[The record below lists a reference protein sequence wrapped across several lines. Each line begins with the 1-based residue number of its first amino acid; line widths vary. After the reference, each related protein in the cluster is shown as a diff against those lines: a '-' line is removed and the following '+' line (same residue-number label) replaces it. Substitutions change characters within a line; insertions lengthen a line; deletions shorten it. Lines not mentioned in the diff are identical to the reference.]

1 MKILLY
7 TLIFPP
13 DTCSNAFIFSDMT
26 TEFLKSGDEVT
37 VITTTPHYDEEH
49 AEGKKKYLEKGK
61 SKWYRKSNYM
71 GAFVYHID
79 VVPRKGNIKDRL
91 DTFYRFHHYCTK
103 LLTIEKIEADVVI
116 CQTPPMTIGIDCH
129 RIAKRLHA
137 SSVMILQ
144 DLWLDA
150 MIDAGR
156 IKGIMA
162 YLLRQIEIYEYKKM
176 DLLTTIDEAMGKRI
190 KDISGIQPFVIPNFV
205 DCSIYSPRVPNA
217 DDYDKYNIDRENF
230 VISYVGNIGE
240 AQDLEPL
247 IQYAKHNKKARI
259 IIAGNGSREG
269 YYKKRVRDE
278 DLDSVSF
285 IGYISRDEARIVNSV
300 SDVCMIMLAKH
311 VAATSFPSKIY
322 SLMAMG
328 KPIVISCAENNEA
341 GQFVEQHEIGW
352 RCDVGN
358 YERINALLDLVG
370 ANEKQRRIRGENG
383 RSLVLREY
391 SPGKIVKRYKDI
403 ISEMRDHPCIK

>member
-7 TLIFPP
+7 TLIFAP
-13 DTCSNAFIFSDMT
+13 DTCSNAFVFSDMT
-26 TEFLKSGDEVT
+26 AELLKSGDEVT

-49 AEGKKKYLEKGK
+49 ADKKKKCLAKGK
-61 SKWYRKSNYM
+61 SRWYRKSNYM
-71 GAFVYHID
+71 GANVYHID
-79 VVPRKGNIKDRL
+79 VISRKGNTKDRL
-91 DTFYRFHHYCTK
+91 NTFYRFHHYCTK
-103 LLTIEKIEADVVI
+103 LLRVEKIEADVVI

-162 YLLRQIEIYEYKKM
+162 YLLRRIEIYEYKKM

-190 KDISGIQPFVIPNFV
+190 KDISDIQPFVIPNFV

-217 DDYDKYNIDRENF
+217 DDYDRYNINSENF
-230 VISYVGNIGE
+230 VISYIGNIGE

-247 IQYAKHNKKARI
+247 IQYAKHNKKVQI
-259 IIAGNGSREG
+259 IVAGNGSREE
-269 YYKKRVRDE
+269 YYKKRARDE
-278 DLDSVSF
+278 KLDSVSF
-285 IGYISRDEARIVNSV
+285 IGYITREEARIVNSI

-322 SLMAMG
+322 SLMSMG
-328 KPIVISCAENNEA
+328 KPIVISCTDSNET
-341 GQFVEQHEIGW
+341 GRFVEQNEIGW
-352 RCDVGN
+352 RCDVGD
-358 YERINALLDLVG
+358 YERINALLDFVE
-370 ANEKQRRIRGENG
+370 ANEDQRRIRGENG
-383 RSLVLREY
+383 RALVMREY
-391 SPGKIVKRYKDI
+391 LPSKIVKKY
-403 ISEMRDHPCIK
+403 RDAITEIQNKPLS